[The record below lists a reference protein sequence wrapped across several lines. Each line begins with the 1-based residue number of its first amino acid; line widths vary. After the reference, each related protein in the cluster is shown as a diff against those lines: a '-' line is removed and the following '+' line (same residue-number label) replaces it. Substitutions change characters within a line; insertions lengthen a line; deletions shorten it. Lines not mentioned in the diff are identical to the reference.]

1 MKVIVSAGGTGGHL
15 YPALALV
22 EYIKTQD
29 QDAKFLFVGTTDRLE
44 SQVVPQMG
52 YDYRGLHVKGFVGN
66 PLQKLKNAMI
76 FAKSLKH
83 SKKIL
88 KEFQPDVV
96 IGFGGYPS
104 ASIVLAASRLHIP
117 TIIQDYCGYPTQEDD
132 VVTEYFRSLIENNIQ
147 VNVHCNGDAASDQFI
162 RCYKKALE
170 QFPQEKT
177 VLLGNPR
184 ASVVTHQDLKDVH
197 DLCHIRKDRKVVLIV
212 MGSLGSSSVNAV
224 MKDALRM
231 MQHDDFDIIYVTG
244 KNYYDA
250 MKEELG
256 DLSSSI
262 HLMSY
267 IDDMPSFIS
276 SCDLVVSRA
285 GATTLSEIT
294 ALKAASLL
302 IPSPYVVLN
311 HQEYNAKELVDAN
324 AAKWILEK
332 DLNAEAFVKEI
343 RELIHDD
350 KQLSLLKDN
359 AASLGKPHACEDIY
373 KEILKTLERK

>member
-1 MKVIVSAGGTGGHL
+1 MKIIVSAGGTGGHL

-29 QDAKFLFVGTTDRLE
+29 KNAEFLFVGTTDRLE

-66 PLQKLKNAMI
+66 PLEKMKNVMI
-76 FAKSLKH
+76 FVKSLKH

-104 ASIVLAASRLHIP
+104 ASIVLAAARMHIP
-117 TIIQDYCGYPTQEDD
+117 TIIHEQNSIVGLTNKI
-132 VVTEYFRSLIENNIQ
+132 LIKKVDKII
-147 VNVHCNGDAASDQFI
+147 C
-162 RCYKKALE
+162 CYKKAME
-170 QFPQEKT
+170 QFPANKT

-184 ASVVTHQDLKDVH
+184 ASVVTHQELKDVH
-197 DLCHIRKDRKVVLIV
+197 DLYKIDRERKVVIIV
-212 MGSLGSSSVNAV
+212 MGSLGSSSVNQV
-224 MKDALRM
+224 MKEALRQ
-231 MQHDDFDIIYVTG
+231 MQYDDYDVVYVTG
-244 KNYYDA
+244 KNYYDE
-250 MKEELG
+250 MKKELS
-256 DLSSSI
+256 DLNSSI
-262 HLMSY
+262 HLVSY
-267 IDDMPSFIS
+267 IDDMPSLIS

-285 GATTLSEIT
+285 GATTLAEIT

-311 HQEYNAKELVDAN
+311 HQEYNAKELVDSH

-332 DLNAEAFVKEI
+332 DLSVDYFVNEI
-343 RELIHDD
+343 RNLLGNE
-350 KQLSLLKDN
+350 KELSLLRQN
-359 AASLGKPHACEDIY
+359 AQKLGKPHACEDIY
-373 KEILKTLERK
+373 LEILKTLGRK